1 MTSEAVIGI
10 VPASVR
16 SQEELDRLA
25 RCLASTRST
34 APTLALLVAETG
46 WSDSALAP
54 AVAAAATEL
63 DLVYAPCEH
72 AEPSIGAAV
81 ASGMGV
87 ALELGCAAV
96 VIDPDVEFRTTGWLE
111 RMLARTDT
119 QGRPAAVVGA
129 RTVYDGEIVDQAGIY
144 FSLFE
149 RKLRPRYRSAPA
161 GLPAASTPAR
171 CPVGAGV
178 VLVRLQTLQIVGRYD
193 DACSAGQETTD
204 YCLRTFDAGLECILE
219 PAAEAVRLRRPGTER
234 SLPEAAVTRSE
245 RHFAAKHRN
254 ADLSSWIPAV
264 L

>member
-1 MTSEAVIGI
+1 VTSEAVIGI

-34 APTLALLVAETG
+34 APALALLIAETG

-63 DLVYAPCEH
+63 GLVYSPFEH
-72 AEPSIGAAV
+72 AEPSVGAAV
-81 ASGMGV
+81 AGGMGV

-96 VIDPDVEFRTTGWLE
+96 VIDPDVEFRTAGWLE
-111 RMLARTDT
+111 RMLGRTDT

-129 RTVYDGEIVDQAGIY
+129 RTVYDGGIVDQAGIY

-161 GLPAASTPAR
+161 GLPAASAAAR
-171 CPVGAGV
+171 CPVAAGA
-178 VLVRLQTLQIVGRYD
+178 VLVRLQTLQVVGRYD
-193 DACSAGQETTD
+193 DACIAGQETTD

-219 PAAEAVRLRRPGTER
+219 PAAEAVRLRRPGAES
-234 SLPEAAVTRSE
+234 SLPEPAVRRSE
-245 RHFAAKHRN
+245 SHFTAKHRDS
-254 ADLSSWIPAV
+254 DLSQWIPAV